1 MKKILITGVSG
12 FVGEEIY
19 KYFDN
24 KKYLIYGIDKVYPS
38 FKINNKNFYIII
50 KMLNVFYYE
59 EKMFIFR
66 L

>member
-38 FKINNKNFYIII
+38 FK
-50 KMLNVFYYE
+50 
-59 EKMFIFR
+59 
-66 L
+66 